1 MGGAWPAGNIPG
13 DRHDVYQKGHM
24 LRLGKKNEKREFHFT
39 FRSKFGLNGQ
49 HLGGSKIRAERLLRK
64 MKHQPT
70 FSTTNR
76 DSFLNA
82 KEDLLVS
89 TVNWGLLKKF

>member
-49 HLGGSKIRAERLLRK
+49 HLGGSKIWAERLLRK
-64 MKHQPT
+64 MKRNRKIL
-70 FSTTNR
+70 TTDEPNG
-76 DSFLNA
+76 FLSN
-82 KEDLLVS
+82 
-89 TVNWGLLKKF
+89 